1 MDTIQSEH
9 LKSILLINDYHG
21 LCKLKNPNCPKA
33 KLVRKFLCQKI
44 SNILDKPKTKKFSL
58 LSFIF

>member
-1 MDTIQSEH
+1 MDIQSQN
-9 LKSILLINDYHG
+9 LKSILILNDYHG

-44 SNILDKPKTKKFSL
+44 YNILETPKTRKFYL